1 MATLRKAK
9 RSSGCDL
16 SVARS
21 ELHALPARLLTKL
34 PVETRIFVQT
44 TGTKSEFVFTTAPD
58 APRPTRDDRR
68 TPYWFAASEID
79 ALVLGVEMDRVFASD
94 LTAFALG
101 KMRDRSF
108 RVTDEHALAGAQP
121 PDARDGDGDTD
132 RRALTVGQFL
142 AALDLEITGIE
153 LGPLAPP
160 VSQPES
166 VPARAA

>member
-1 MATLRKAK
+1 MATFRKAK

-21 ELHALPARLLTKL
+21 ELYALPARLLTKL
-34 PVETRIFVQT
+34 PIETRIFVQAH
-44 TGTKSEFVFTTAPD
+44 GTKSEFVLTTALD
-58 APRPTRDDRR
+58 APRPARGEQRA
-68 TPYWFAASEID
+68 PYWFAASEVD

-121 PDARDGDGDTD
+121 PNARDDD
-132 RRALTVGQFL
+132 AQ
-142 AALDLEITGIE
+142 ASA
-153 LGPLAPP
+153 
-160 VSQPES
+160 
-166 VPARAA
+166 